1 MTMSDM
7 RRIAPLFLVLIMMGS
22 PISTVDWLD
31 APTSMQSPSNPT
43 GVDVTVTD
51 VSVSY
56 TSSTDEDN
64 FRMFSSNHPILGF
77 NRPAELY
84 VIDSMVNVSTTLTV
98 TVENIGTASSGV
110 IDVNVLLLH
119 NEYSYFEFV
128 NSTVQMASLSSGG
141 SNTANLVILPTYA
154 GNHTLVMRATSTV
167 SDDVPSNDA
176 MSRGFAV
183 GYEYFN
189 CDATTQWTVGSG
201 WTLSTDTS
209 ISKGRSC
216 HAGNGQSS
224 TYNNNALSVMT
235 TPVMDLSDAISNPLR
250 TNGLSFYYTG
260 STLAND
266 KLTVYGMNAF
276 GAWSEIS
283 SITGTVDQDF
293 IDGANWNT
301 FSVSNKGAVSPLL
314 PVAADL
320 FHSASQFKFEF
331 TSDASGTDIGFYID
345 EIVFLYDQKVRMT
358 DYNVSAQGMGTNGAI
373 PGEWGSISIEIL
385 NTGNISE
392 YFIPQIIGLP
402 TGWEAYY
409 ARPSGTSLDP
419 FEGLMSIP
427 GTPTPFQ
434 IMIKPDVNASIGFQQ
449 MSVSIRSMQYTSI
462 STVVPV
468 QFLVMA
474 DRIPVII
481 PPNVRPS
488 CPPSYTCTFE
498 VGVTNEGDATDVFD
512 VELDTSALPSGWSVG
527 LAWSQSSSILLRPDD
542 VVNVLMTM
550 TVPATAA
557 PDTIVDVGFT
567 LTAQNDTNR
576 VASVDVPISAS
587 MISDA
592 SVMLISDI
600 ESDWYFVDAGD
611 SITLEYMIWNNAS
624 RQDIFSMSVLV
635 ENAGQW
641 VIHQPTRPDA
651 VLNSG
656 TTTTFEVVIDV
667 PLNAIANDW
676 GPSITPVIESQ
687 RSFMIVEGDAFEGM
701 RVTTTHDVALSLG
714 ETPTKLT
721 PSIPNAIELILENKG
736 NGPTQVDINPMD
748 LPETWSWWLTV
759 DDVET
764 TGPVDLSVSYDLMH
778 IKNVTLWVMLPM
790 TEAAGE
796 LHSMTVEAVLVVEG
810 ADSNPS
816 DNSVEILAATGAVRN
831 PSLGPSTHSL
841 TTMANGMFFAETTL
855 YNDGNAVENRLS
867 VMATL
872 SSSPPT
878 VGLIPFFTIDGGQKA
893 MASEVSLLIPASS
906 NVTLRLEVIV
916 PADTP
921 LNTQFVVRFDVIGAV
936 DEENLPIT
944 LFRESMILLDQQR
957 SMVMTAASASP
968 DTIDYGTAASIWVNH
983 TSTSTMPEQY
993 TLTTSV
999 EDGWQVTCDKR
1010 LVNATGIQFESRPVA
1025 SLTPQF
1031 QQKRC
1036 EVLNLNGPLEGEVR
1050 FTVKTDDGQLE
1061 STQVVAL
1068 TFEQPPEDDSFGSFV
1083 MVGGSIGAFAFV
1095 ALLVFMLRGNRGED
1109 ESEFLEEHE
1118 YHKEVAP
1125 IAGPPT
1131 SDRVQK
1137 TEPAI
1142 EHTSVEQ
1149 SMNTQTE
1156 TVEVTQAGPPIPAS
1170 GLPAG
1175 WTEEQ
1180 WAYYGQQYL
1189 DGTL

>member
-1 MTMSDM
+1 MSMSDM
-7 RRIAPLFLVLIMMGS
+7 RRIVPLFLVLIMMGMPVS
-22 PISTVDWLD
+22 NVNWLEESTSLL
-31 APTSMQSPSNPT
+31 SPSNPT
-43 GVDVTVTD
+43 GVDVRVID
-51 VSVSY
+51 VAVSY
-56 TSSTDEDN
+56 TTSGDEEN
-64 FRMFSSNHPILGF
+64 YRMFSSNHPILGF

-98 TVENIGTASSGV
+98 TVENIGSASSGV

-119 NEYSYFEFV
+119 NEYAYFEFV
-128 NSTVQMASLSSGG
+128 NTTVQMASLSPGG
-141 SNTANLVILPTYA
+141 SNTANLAIIPTYA

-216 HAGNGQSS
+216 HAGNGQTS
-224 TYNNNALSVMT
+224 TYNNNALSIMT

-266 KLTVYGMNAF
+266 KLTVYGINSF
-276 GAWSEIS
+276 GAWSEIG
-283 SITGTVDQDF
+283 SITGTIDQDF
-293 IDGANWNT
+293 LDGANWNT
-301 FSVSNKGAVSPLL
+301 FSVNNKGAASPLL

-320 FHSASQFKFEF
+320 FHSSSQFKFEF

-345 EIVFLYDQKVRMT
+345 EIVILYDQKVRMD
-358 DYNVSAQGMGTNGAI
+358 DYNVSAQGTGTNGAI

-392 YFIPQIIGLP
+392 YFIPEILGLP

-419 FEGLMSIP
+419 LEGLMAIP
-427 GTPTPFQ
+427 GTPTAFQ
-434 IMIKPDVNASIGFQQ
+434 IMIKPEANASIGFQQ
-449 MSVSIRSMQYTSI
+449 MSVSIRSMQYSSI

-481 PPNVRPS
+481 PPSIRPS

-498 VGVTNEGDATDVFD
+498 VGITNHGDATDVFD
-512 VELDTSALPSGWSVG
+512 VSFDTSSLPSGWSVG
-527 LAWSQSSSILLRPDD
+527 LAWSQSSSVLLRPDD

-550 TVPATAA
+550 TIPATAA
-557 PDTIVDVGFT
+557 PDTIVDVEFT
-567 LTAQNDTNR
+567 LTSQNDTSR
-576 VASVDVPISAS
+576 VATVDVPISAS

-600 ESDWYFVDAGD
+600 ESDWYFVDAGE
-611 SITLEYMIWNNAS
+611 SVVLEYMIWNNAT
-624 RQDIFSMSVLV
+624 RQDIFAMSVLV

-641 VIHQPTRPDA
+641 TVHQPTRPDA

-656 TTTTFEVVIDV
+656 MSTTFEVVIDV
-667 PLNAIANDW
+667 PHNAIANDR
-676 GPSITPVIESQ
+676 GPTITPVIESQ
-687 RSFMIVEGDAFEGM
+687 RSLMTVEGDAFDGM
-701 RVTTTHDVALSLG
+701 RVSTTHDVVLSLG

-721 PSIPNAIELILENKG
+721 PSIPNAIELIVENRG
-736 NGPTQVDINPMD
+736 NGPTQVEVNPMD
-748 LPETWSWWLTV
+748 LPETWTWWLTI
-759 DDVET
+759 DDEPH
-764 TGPVDLSVSYDLMH
+764 TGPIDLSVSYDLMH
-778 IKNVTLWVMLPM
+778 IENVTLWVMLPM

-796 LHSMTVEAVLVVEG
+796 LHSMSIEAVLMGEG
-810 ADSNPS
+810 NDINPD
-816 DNSVEILAATGAVRN
+816 DNSVEVLAATGAVRQ
-831 PSLGPSTHSL
+831 PSLGHSSHSSS
-841 TTMANGMFFAETTL
+841 TMANGLFFAETVL
-855 YNDGNAVENRLS
+855 FNDGNAVENRLS
-867 VMATL
+867 VMATV

-893 MASEVSLLIPASS
+893 MGSEIDIIIAASS
-906 NVTLRLEVIV
+906 NVTLRVEVIV
-916 PADTP
+916 PADAP
-921 LNTQFVVRFDVIGAV
+921 LNTQFVVRFDVLGAV
-936 DEENLPIT
+936 DDENLPIV
-944 LFRESMILLDQQR
+944 LVDESMILLDQQR
-957 SMVMTAASASP
+957 SMVMTAAASVP
-968 DTIDYGTAASIWVNH
+968 GIVNYGTAASIWVNH
-983 TSTSTMPEQY
+983 TSSSTITEQY
-993 TLTTSV
+993 TLTTSA
-999 EDGWQVTCDKR
+999 EEGWQVTCDKR
-1010 LVNATGIQFESRPVA
+1010 LVNSTGIQFEATPGHV
-1025 SLTPQF
+1025 TPQF
-1031 QQKRC
+1031 HQKRC
-1036 EVLNLNGPLEGEVR
+1036 EVLNLNGPLEGDVS
-1050 FTVKTDDGQLE
+1050 FVVSSGDGELK
-1061 STQVVAL
+1061 STQVL
-1068 TFEQPPEDDSFGSFV
+1068 TLMFEAPPDDEPFGSAV
-1083 MVGGSIGAFAFV
+1083 MVGGSIGVFAFI
-1095 ALLVFMLRGNRGED
+1095 ALLVFMLRGKREET
-1109 ESEFLEEHE
+1109 ESLDMDDHE

-1131 SDRVQK
+1131 SDRINQ
-1137 TEPAI
+1137 TNSPAPAP
-1142 EHTSVEQ
+1142 VEQ
-1149 SMNTQTE
+1149 SAHVPNDSG
-1156 TVEVTQAGPPIPAS
+1156 VVPSGPPLPES

-1180 WAYYGQQYL
+1180 WTYYGQQYL